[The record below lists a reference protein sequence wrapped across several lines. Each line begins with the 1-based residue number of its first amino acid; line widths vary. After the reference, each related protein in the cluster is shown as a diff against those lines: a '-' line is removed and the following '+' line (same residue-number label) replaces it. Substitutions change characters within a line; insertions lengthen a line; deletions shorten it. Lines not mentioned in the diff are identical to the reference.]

1 MVKIKLQDLV
11 KVLSE
16 DVLKNN
22 SCIEINFCIDNDV
35 EYEDCWMGKMPDK
48 NNVNKEIYWYGLVED
63 GSQGYDYDCLED
75 ILNAK
80 VFKNKSICDIWE
92 SITLYSLNGCD
103 VEEMLQY

>member
-1 MVKIKLQDLV
+1 VTVLVKIKLQDLV

-48 NNVNKEIYWYGLVED
+48 NNVNKEIYWYGLV
-63 GSQGYDYDCLED
+63 
-75 ILNAK
+75 
-80 VFKNKSICDIWE
+80 
-92 SITLYSLNGCD
+92 
-103 VEEMLQY
+103 

>member
-1 MVKIKLQDLV
+1 LVKINLQDLI

-48 NNVNKEIYWYGLVED
+48 NNVNKEIYWYGLVAD

>member
-1 MVKIKLQDLV
+1 MDKLKLQDLI
-11 KVLSE
+11 KILSE

-22 SCIEINFCIDNDV
+22 SCIEINFCIYNDV
-35 EYEDCWMGKMPDK
+35 KYEDCWMGKMPDK

-63 GSQGYDYDCLED
+63 GSQAYDYDCLDD

-92 SITLYSLNGCD
+92 SIT
-103 VEEMLQY
+103 